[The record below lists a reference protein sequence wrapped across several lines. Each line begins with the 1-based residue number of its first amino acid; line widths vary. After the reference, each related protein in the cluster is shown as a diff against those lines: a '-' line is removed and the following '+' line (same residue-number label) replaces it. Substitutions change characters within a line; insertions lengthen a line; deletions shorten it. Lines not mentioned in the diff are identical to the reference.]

1 MRGDVAVDDE
11 NGSGDAA
18 ERASS
23 TCRDTTTITTTTQRT
38 VKDNNEVGDYA
49 KALKK
54 TAVDDIK
61 VMEALEL
68 KEMHRM
74 ISHGLKAVRVALR
87 AVLGYI
93 NSSEKRIE
101 TLKNEIKILKTRDT
115 TDSQLIK
122 S

>member
-1 MRGDVAVDDE
+1 MRGDVAVDGE

-23 TCRDTTTITTTTQRT
+23 TCCDMITITTITQRT
-38 VKDNNEVGDYA
+38 VEDNNEVGDYA

-54 TAVDDIK
+54 TAVDGIK
-61 VMEALEL
+61 AMEALEL
-68 KEMHRM
+68 EEMHRM
-74 ISHGLKAVRVALR
+74 TPHGLKAARVALG

-101 TLKNEIKILKTRDT
+101 TLENEVKTLKTRDA
-115 TDSQLIK
+115 TDS
-122 S
+122 